1 MSEKLQSKTI
11 QKVDADANTD
21 VDPDAVAGMTTIA
34 LPELSSGELK
44 SGSVFAKKAN
54 ENLTS

>member
-1 MSEKLQSKTI
+1 M
-11 QKVDADANTD
+11 DADANTD

-44 SGSVFAKKAN
+44 SGSVFAKNAN